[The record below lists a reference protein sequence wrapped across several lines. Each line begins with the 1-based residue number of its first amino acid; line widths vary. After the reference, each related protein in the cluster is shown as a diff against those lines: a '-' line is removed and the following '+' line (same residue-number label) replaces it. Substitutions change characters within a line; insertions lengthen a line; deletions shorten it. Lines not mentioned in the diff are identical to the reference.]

1 MSDAHGGHGGGE
13 KKTAPQKIWGAV
25 GSTISILVGLLV
37 MGYALMSLAP
47 LVMSAFTQTV
57 ALSSNEVADFGRAML
72 SFSTNISIMM
82 TSLFSVVIKI
92 FIYAFLFVF
101 GFWLFREGLNRLK
114 EGGGHDDHGHG
125 H

>member
-1 MSDAHGGHGGGE
+1 MSDAGHGGGD
-13 KKTAPQKIWGAV
+13 KKTPSQKIWGAV
-25 GSTISILVGLLV
+25 GATISILVGLLV
-37 MGYALMSLAP
+37 MGYALMSLVP

-57 ALSSNEVADFGRAML
+57 ALSSTEIANFGRAML

-92 FIYAFLFVF
+92 LIYAFLFVF
-101 GFWLFREGLNRLK
+101 GFWLLREGLNRLK
-114 EGGGHDDHGHG
+114 GGGHDDHGHG